1 MEYKRNG
8 DGKEGKKIKME
19 QKRYKIEK
27 QERKLKEIEDM
38 GTEKKKRMLK

>member
-27 QERKLKEIEDM
+27 QERNLKEIEDM
-38 GTEKKKRMLK
+38 GTEKQERKLK